1 MSYNKIEDEEKN
13 NIKSKILYT
22 NKYNRIEM
30 LNCYKKINNKNYTY
44 FYRELSRKLKFKK
57 LFSTFIVILGFTKLL
72 KKL

>member
-1 MSYNKIEDEEKN
+1 MSYNKEKMRKK
-13 NIKSKILYT
+13 NIKSNILYT

-44 FYRELSRKLKFKK
+44 FYRELSIKLKFKK